1 MDIRPKYQTIEAV
14 QIINENR
21 DKGII
26 VNYTSKLES
35 LITSKTGLLTDVSQ
49 MYNKFICEFAASTD
63 NPEYTLIFY
72 TNDYLIWDEDR
83 RRFLVLPEFQFLL
96 MYKE

>member
-35 LITSKTGLLTDVSQ
+35 LITSKTGLLTDVYQ